1 MQTEV
6 DQKYSNYASSAIN
19 NFFCYYKQRFGN
31 TKPIFVCIGS
41 PNVPWDS
48 IGPYVGSV
56 LSDIDPTLK
65 VYGTIK
71 KPVNSANVNTFAK
84 RLWVKNFF
92 NRPIIAI
99 DACIGKS
106 APGTI
111 WCLES
116 SGIKPGEGCGKD
128 LEYIG
133 NTAILV
139 TTTNNPETLETDN
152 TKMMQIAINIA
163 KSIYENLCT
172 L

>member
-1 MQTEV
+1 M
-6 DQKYSNYASSAIN
+6 
-19 NFFCYYKQRFGN
+19 
-31 TKPIFVCIGS
+31 CIGS

-71 KPVNSANVNTFAK
+71 KPVNSVNVNTFAK

-106 APGTI
+106 IPGTI

-139 TTTNNPETLETDN
+139 TTTDNTETLETDN

-163 KSIYENLCT
+163 KSIYENLSR